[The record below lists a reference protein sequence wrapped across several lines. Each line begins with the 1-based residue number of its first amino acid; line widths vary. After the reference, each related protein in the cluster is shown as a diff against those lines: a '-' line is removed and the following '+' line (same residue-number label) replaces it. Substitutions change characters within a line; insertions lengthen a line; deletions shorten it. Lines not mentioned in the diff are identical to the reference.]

1 MLLDSPLYYGGDTLT
16 VKSDKFYINLV
27 YKDNETNDIYK
38 LIPQTLRKLGL
49 RTSFKLDSI
58 IVDESNR
65 TVLIKNYLT
74 LFKIVSKYYDN
85 KGKSSIG
92 RKKQHISNV
101 ELTDIINLHTKKLIT
116 TQEAIKRCGLGSRR
130 TFYRRV
136 KKYNMSKLTKRDWN
150 ILILM
155 VKKL

>member
-1 MLLDSPLYYGGDTLT
+1 MLDSPLYYGGDTLT

-136 KKYNMSKLTKRDWN
+136 KKYNMSKLTKRD
-150 ILILM
+150 
-155 VKKL
+155 